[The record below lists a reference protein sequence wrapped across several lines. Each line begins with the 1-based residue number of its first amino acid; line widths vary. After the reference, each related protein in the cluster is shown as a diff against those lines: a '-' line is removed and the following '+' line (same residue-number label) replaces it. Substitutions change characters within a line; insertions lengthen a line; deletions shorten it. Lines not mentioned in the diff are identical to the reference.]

1 MKVQDLEQQEKK
13 ENETNSIS
21 YEKSSEREMHNSPNK
36 PDQKWDEINIKIKN
50 ENTGNQLIED
60 RLTEEIIKDTKDKI
74 DKSNKVEN
82 NTNFKNNG
90 NQVNNNN
97 LIQEEVKDIQT
108 KLDKFILLIIWIWKI
123 FPKMFVK
130 LFA

>member
-36 PDQKWDEINIKIKN
+36 PDQKGDEINIKIKN

-60 RLTEEIIKDTKDKI
+60 RLTEEIIKYTKDKI
-74 DKSNKVEN
+74 YKSNKV
-82 NTNFKNNG
+82 
-90 NQVNNNN
+90 
-97 LIQEEVKDIQT
+97 
-108 KLDKFILLIIWIWKI
+108 
-123 FPKMFVK
+123 
-130 LFA
+130 